1 MTRVRSSRFL
11 ARAGLLW
18 TLVRTDF
25 KSRYHG
31 TLGGFLWAL
40 AKPCVMFLVLWA
52 VFSFVFSA
60 DAEYRT
66 NLIIGLFVYDFF
78 SESTKAGVLALYSKG
93 HLIAR
98 ARFPTSILV
107 IASIANAALT
117 LGVFFAALFVVR
129 SVVSDLD
136 VTAVVLATSYLVVF
150 AAMVLGLS
158 LGTSVLFLRYRDLNQ
173 IWDMALQAG
182 FFLAPVIYP
191 IEIIPAQYHA
201 LLYCWPPTAVIEF
214 TRAVI
219 VDARIPAFSAH
230 VALGAVAAMMLVGGT
245 VIFRRLAPRAAE
257 HL

>member
-1 MTRVRSSRFL
+1 VPSHRTR

-18 TLVRTDF
+18 TLVRTEF

-52 VFSFVFSA
+52 VFSFVFSS

-66 NLIIGLFVYDFF
+66 NLIIGLFLYDFF
-78 SESTKAGVLALYSKG
+78 AESTKAGVLALYSKG
-93 HLIAR
+93 YLISR
-98 ARFPTSILV
+98 AKFPAWILV
-107 IASIANAALT
+107 VASLANAALT
-117 LGVFFAALFVVR
+117 LVVFFAALFTVR
-129 SVVSDLD
+129 WFVADLD
-136 VTAVVLATSYLVVF
+136 PGSVALVASYLVIF

-191 IEIIPAQYHA
+191 IAIIPERYHGV
-201 LLYCWPPTAVIEF
+201 LYAWPPTAIIEF
-214 TRAVI
+214 TRSVI
-219 VDARIPAFSAH
+219 VDARAPAAAAH
-230 VALGAVAAMMLVGGT
+230 LGLVAAAGILMIVGIA
-245 VIFRRLAPRAAE
+245 VFRRLAPRAAE